1 MKKILLAFVVLVV
14 AAVAAGQYWLTRA
27 MATAGPNVD
36 TVRVVIPQ
44 GASVRVALGAL
55 VRAGALSDAR
65 PIELYLRFLSNAPRI
80 KNGTYDIA
88 AAATP
93 RAILAQLAAGRV
105 VLESLTVIEGWTF
118 AELRAAVAA
127 NTKIRHSLRLSQSD
141 EELMAA
147 IGHAGLA
154 AEGQFFPDTYRFA
167 EGSGDVEILKLA
179 FDRMQSELAAA
190 WAQRAPDLPLRNV
203 HELLVLASVVEK
215 ETGLARERPQIA
227 GVFIERLRRNM
238 RLQSDPTVI
247 YGLGAR
253 YDGDIRDNDL
263 TTDTPYNTYTRG
275 GLPPTPIAL
284 VSRASLQAVTHPAQ
298 DGAIFFTAR
307 GNGDGSSV
315 FTKTYAEHQLA
326 VKKMLQEQRAS
337 ARRPTLR

>member
-1 MKKILLAFVVLVV
+1 MKKILLAVVLLVI
-14 AAVAAGQYWLTRA
+14 ATVAAGQLWLTRA
-27 MATAGPNVD
+27 MSTPGPNLNS
-36 TVRVVIPQ
+36 VRVVIPP
-44 GASVRVALGAL
+44 GASVRIALGAL

-65 PIELYLRFLSNAPRI
+65 PVELYLRFVSKAPRI
-80 KNGTYDIA
+80 KSGSYDIA

-93 RAILAQLAAGRV
+93 SDILAQLAAGRV
-105 VLESLTVIEGWTF
+105 VLESLTIIEGWTF
-118 AELRAAVAA
+118 AQLRAAVAA
-127 NTKIRHSLRLSQSD
+127 DTKIRHSLRLSQSD
-141 EELMAA
+141 EELMAVA
-147 IGHAGLA
+147 GHAGLA

-167 EGSGDVEILKLA
+167 EGSSDVEILKLA
-179 FDRMQSELAAA
+179 FERMQNELAAA
-190 WAQRAPDLPLRNV
+190 WVQRAPNLPLRNS
-203 HELLVLASVVEK
+203 HDLLVLASVVEK

-227 GVFIERLRRNM
+227 GVFVERLRKNM

-247 YGLGAR
+247 YGMGAR
-253 YDGDIRDNDL
+253 YDGDIRNQDL

-315 FTKTYAEHQLA
+315 FSKTYAEHQLA
-326 VKKMLQEQRAS
+326 VQKMLREQRAVARGS
-337 ARRPTLR
+337 APK